1 LAELP
6 FLTMWPGLPVTWSVR
21 QWPAKCPR
29 GACQSSTK
37 ESRDQCGAG
46 WENAISS
53 YTLQLMVISR
63 NLFHKLGVENLLQPY
78 SMSKSAYLFSASCES
93 EYHAYIDV
101 AFIYKQGGEAIR
113 SQSVSLHST
122 GNISAEDSEHQEQ
135 SRPQQLTWNSK

>member
-21 QWPAKCPR
+21 QWPANCPR

-63 NLFHKLGVENLLQPY
+63 NLFYKSGVQKPSSTLLQCQSLPT
-78 SMSKSAYLFSASCES
+78 SSLGAVRS
-93 EYHAYIDV
+93 EYPAYIVV

-113 SQSVSLHST
+113 SQSESLHST
-122 GNISAEDSEHQEQ
+122 GNNISAKDSEHFI
-135 SRPQQLTWNSK
+135 L